1 MNSLTIIGY
10 VGGDPE
16 TRVGNSGKLFSKF
29 SVGVRRRFDKDT
41 TDWFNVTCFEGNAK
55 FVDAY
60 LKKGNRVAVQGEF
73 QQSSFTGQNGETVK
87 TWSLLA
93 GLVEILSDKKDRPE
107 QSRQEEPRYRDSAP
121 CDDLPF

>member
-16 TRVGNSGKLFSKF
+16 TRVSASGKLFSKF
-29 SVGVRRRFDKDT
+29 SVGVGRRFDKNT
-41 TDWFNVTCFEGNAK
+41 TDWFNVTCFENNAK

-73 QQSSFTGQNGETVK
+73 QQSSFTSQSGETVK

-107 QSRQEEPRYRDSAP
+107 QSKQEEPRYRDSG
-121 CDDLPF
+121 DDVPF